1 MDARP
6 DSGAV
11 SVGSIPMGRPL
22 FVLTVSLAL
31 GIAVQHAW
39 PISFPESPAVIC
51 LAILT
56 LPLVFGAF
64 GGPALFRHPA
74 LPLTIFFGLG
84 LLLSRTAAP
93 ELPAPPLLTGF
104 FDRPQTLY
112 LAEVAS
118 PPEFYPDRIQLPLR
132 LHSALKD
139 GAFVRVEGQA
149 LVSLNKVKTAPAAWL
164 AGDMLL
170 GRITLKPLHNFNN
183 PGGYD
188 YVRAQAERGIY
199 ARAYLSDDRFLLK
212 VKPPQ
217 EPFPLAWF
225 RSARA
230 GLDLFRQQALHW
242 LRTNLDPDTAAF
254 YAALL
259 LGYQRL
265 LSPAWQ
271 EHLARTGVS
280 HLLSIGG
287 MHLGFFSMAVFWLVR
302 FLVRIFHPSIL
313 HRTSDRMLALW
324 PALAAAILYAFIA
337 GFSAPPIW
345 RSTLMLTLCL
355 TAACSYRSPDQLS
368 VLAAAALVILAADP
382 NSLQQISFQLTFA
395 CMLAIFTLYPRS
407 RRFHLTESLPVLRRS
422 PILSRVLHPF
432 EEAFW
437 VSIAVNVL
445 VLPLTIHYFHGI
457 SLAGLAANIVL
468 VPAVGFAVLPAGLL
482 SIALYAVDERL
493 AAPVLALGGWCLRC
507 CEAVILWFSS
517 LSWAFFWVGEMPV
530 YCLFFIYAALALGIG
545 PWRPKTKA
553 VGLTAVILLFAVG
566 TLVKHGLPQS
576 NAGARLEVT
585 AIDVGQGSS
594 ILVKLP
600 RGETFLVDGG
610 GFFDDSFDV
619 GRAVLAPF
627 LWHSGIRGLD
637 YVVLTH
643 DHPDHR
649 NGLRFILSHFRV
661 AHFWESGISENK
673 RKTAS
678 LAEIARKRG
687 IPRSEITELFGERT
701 FGPCSVRIVHPSSDY
716 LRNAWDGKD
725 LNDVSLVMAVTYG
738 NTRLILPGDTGA
750 SVERRFSQ
758 GGSFSGSSV
767 PVSPH
772 HGSDRSNSPLLLDRV
787 RPETVIFFCGPDNA
801 FGFPHAS
808 VLEELRRRN
817 IAHCRTDLD
826 GAVHAASDGR
836 KWTITTETARA
847 ATSQRIDRGG
857 SIMTRNQP

>member
-1 MDARP
+1 M
-6 DSGAV
+6 S
-11 SVGSIPMGRPL
+11 
-22 FVLTVSLAL
+22 
-31 GIAVQHAW
+31 
-39 PISFPESPAVIC
+39 
-51 LAILT
+51 AI
-56 LPLVFGAF
+56 
-64 GGPALFRHPA
+64 
-74 LPLTIFFGLG
+74 
-84 LLLSRTAAP
+84 
-93 ELPAPPLLTGF
+93 
-104 FDRPQTLY
+104 
-112 LAEVAS
+112 
-118 PPEFYPDRIQLPLR
+118 
-132 LHSALKD
+132 
-139 GAFVRVEGQA
+139 
-149 LVSLNKVKTAPAAWL
+149 
-164 AGDMLL
+164 
-170 GRITLKPLHNFNN
+170 
-183 PGGYD
+183 
-188 YVRAQAERGIY
+188 IY
-199 ARAYLSDDRFLLK
+199 
-212 VKPPQ
+212 
-217 EPFPLAWF
+217 
-225 RSARA
+225 
-230 GLDLFRQQALHW
+230 
-242 LRTNLDPDTAAF
+242 
-254 YAALL
+254 
-259 LGYQRL
+259 
-265 LSPAWQ
+265 
-271 EHLARTGVS
+271 
-280 HLLSIGG
+280 
-287 MHLGFFSMAVFWLVR
+287 
-302 FLVRIFHPSIL
+302 
-313 HRTSDRMLALW
+313 TS
-324 PALAAAILYAFIA
+324 
-337 GFSAPPIW
+337 
-345 RSTLMLTLCL
+345 
-355 TAACSYRSPDQLS
+355 
-368 VLAAAALVILAADP
+368 
-382 NSLQQISFQLTFA
+382 
-395 CMLAIFTLYPRS
+395 
-407 RRFHLTESLPVLRRS
+407 
-422 PILSRVLHPF
+422 
-432 EEAFW
+432 
-437 VSIAVNVL
+437 
-445 VLPLTIHYFHGI
+445 HGI

-468 VPAVGFAVLPAGLL
+468 VP
-482 SIALYAVDERL
+482 
-493 AAPVLALGGWCLRC
+493 
-507 CEAVILWFSS
+507 
-517 LSWAFFWVGEMPV
+517 
-530 YCLFFIYAALALGIG
+530 
-545 PWRPKTKA
+545 
-553 VGLTAVILLFAVG
+553 
-566 TLVKHGLPQS
+566 
-576 NAGARLEVT
+576 
-585 AIDVGQGSS
+585 DVGQGSS

-836 KWTITTETARA
+836 KWTITTETART

-857 SIMTRNQP
+857 SIMIPENRKVQ